1 MPIKDTLRRSSGLAA
16 GVILVLAGC
25 AAGPAPQPDAEA
37 PAQSSSGTPSI
48 QSADF
53 IYAAIVNE
61 QVRHDTAQAAVMD
74 GDLEQLAVLQD
85 ASRRIVR
92 LQYDCESEPLCD
104 GERVA
109 AVASQVLASQLTLVA
124 WQADRLAQ
132 LQIAN
137 DELERE
143 PGTISFVGDL
153 PEATRSVNLLKGTDL
168 AEVISLN
175 GPVKAAMDDWLTWNR
190 PLLMTSYE
198 NYQFMRSKMAPS
210 YEAAG
215 LPEALL
221 FAMLATESG
230 GRVHS
235 FSRAGAAGPL
245 QFMRATGRRYGL
257 RTVEGFDQRLDPA
270 AATRANVAYL
280 NDHFAIFNE
289 NLEKALAAYNG
300 GENRLKRLNRRMK
313 SKSFWDS
320 EFYYSLPRET
330 REYVPRV
337 LAAAYL
343 FLHPE
348 EYNLQ
353 FPTIQ
358 QDLTLLELKRDAS
371 LGELTV
377 CLGQSGNPNGWFRT
391 LRNLNP
397 QLQPSERV
405 EAGQAIEVP
414 QALVETYAEQCLE
427 GELLASAAE
436 LHDANYP
443 DGSGLIP
450 YRVQRGDTLGK
461 IASRHRCV
469 STKELAAINNIRAP
483 RYMIRLG
490 QMLSVPQC

>member
-1 MPIKDTLRRSSGLAA
+1 
-16 GVILVLAGC
+16 
-25 AAGPAPQPDAEA
+25 
-37 PAQSSSGTPSI
+37 
-48 QSADF
+48 
-53 IYAAIVNE
+53 
-61 QVRHDTAQAAVMD
+61 MD
-74 GDLEQLAVLQD
+74 GDLAQLSVLQD

-109 AVASQVLASQLTLVA
+109 AVASQVLASQATLVA
-124 WQADRLAQ
+124 WQAERLAELQ
-132 LQIAN
+132 LTN

-190 PLLMTSYE
+190 PLLMASYE

-245 QFMRATGRRYGL
+245 QFMSATGRRYGL
-257 RTVEGFDQRLDPA
+257 RTIDGFDQRLDPA

-343 FLHPE
+343 FLHPQ

-353 FPTIQ
+353 FPAIQ
-358 QDLTLLELKRDAS
+358 QELTLLALQRDAS

-405 EAGQAIEVP
+405 VAGETIEVP
-414 QALVETYAEQCLE
+414 EALVGTYKEQCLE
-427 GELLASAAE
+427 GELLAAAAQ

-443 DGSGLIP
+443 DGSGLVP
-450 YRVQRGDTLGK
+450 YRVQGGDTLGK
-461 IASRHRCV
+461 IAARHRCV